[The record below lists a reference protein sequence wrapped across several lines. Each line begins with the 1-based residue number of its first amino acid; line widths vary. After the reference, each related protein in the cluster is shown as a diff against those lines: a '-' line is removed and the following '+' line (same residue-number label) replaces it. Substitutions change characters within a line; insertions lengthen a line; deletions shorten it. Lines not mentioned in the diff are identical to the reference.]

1 MAADPSV
8 SLLLAAIG
16 AVAVGALLP
25 ATPLARTLG
34 STRAHALSRGADDL
48 GTLVDEALWRL
59 AVASADVTELV
70 PGDVVD
76 LQLGEVVPADVRLL
90 APAGLRTRR
99 RRSLRPVQKA
109 SPSHNGQQT
118 RSVGVSLRTP
128 AAVPARYPRRQWQV
142 PDFFS
147 VHGPVEAKRHG

>member
-1 MAADPSV
+1 MAAGPSV

-34 STRAHALSRGADDL
+34 STRAHPLSRGADDS

-70 PGDVVD
+70 PGDVVG

-90 APAGLRTRR
+90 ATAGLRTRR
-99 RRSLRPVQKA
+99 RRSLSPVQKRPLHIRA
-109 SPSHNGQQT
+109 S
-118 RSVGVSLRTP
+118 
-128 AAVPARYPRRQWQV
+128 RRV
-142 PDFFS
+142 
-147 VHGPVEAKRHG
+147 V